1 MIAKRATVREN
12 FFTQKKK
19 NAKLSNE
26 DAENRPLI
34 ANNIEFDFCAKYKL
48 DRGCIEIYLWAEL
61 SLSPP
66 APGTN

>member
-12 FFTQKKK
+12 FFTQKK

-34 ANNIEFDFCAKYKL
+34 TSNIEFDFCAKYKL
-48 DRGCIEIYLWAEL
+48 DRVY
-61 SLSPP
+61 
-66 APGTN
+66 

>member
-12 FFTQKKK
+12 FFTVKKK

-34 ANNIEFDFCAKYKL
+34 TNNIEFDFCAKYKL
-48 DRGCIEIYLWAEL
+48 DRGWIEIYLWAEL

>member
-19 NAKLSNE
+19 YAKLSNE

-34 ANNIEFDFCAKYKL
+34 TNNIEFDFGAKYKL
-48 DRGCIEIYLWAEL
+48 DRVY
-61 SLSPP
+61 
-66 APGTN
+66 